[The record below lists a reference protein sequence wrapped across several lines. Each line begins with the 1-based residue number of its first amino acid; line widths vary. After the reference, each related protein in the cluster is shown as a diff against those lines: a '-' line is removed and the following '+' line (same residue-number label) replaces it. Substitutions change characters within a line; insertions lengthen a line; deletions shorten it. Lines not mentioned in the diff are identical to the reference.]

1 MKKFDIVAIGSGP
14 AGQAAARTAVRAGK
28 TAAII
33 ERSREIGGA
42 CLHRGTIP
50 SKTLREASRRILA
63 LKRDGEAMGLVL
75 PPRLPTELLARR
87 LREVISGQCRQLAQG
102 FESEGIERIYGSAS
116 LAGPNEIHVEI
127 PGSPAATIGAR
138 SIVIAT
144 GSKPRDV
151 PGIDVDHDQVLD
163 SDSIL
168 SLDVLPE
175 SMLILGG
182 GVIACEYASI
192 FASLGVA
199 VTMLDRSDRPLGFLD
214 PDLSTAFVESLERF
228 GGRYR
233 GGVAIEKLEAD
244 GFTRVDVT
252 LGDGRVFAAE
262 RVMVALGRT
271 PCSTGIGLEAVGVT
285 TDQRGRIEVNEHCE
299 TKTPGIYAV
308 GDVIG
313 APGLASTSF
322 EQGRR
327 AVRHALEL
335 DPGKTWKVVPIGIYT
350 VPELGAV
357 GLTEPQ
363 AREECDDVVVA
374 RADFAD
380 LARSHID
387 GNPEGYLKLIANQA
401 TGQILGVAIAGEGA
415 AELVAVGQTAMLL
428 GGRLRDL
435 VENIFNFP
443 TLAEA
448 YRVAALQILQGH
460 EARRQAA

>member
-1 MKKFDIVAIGSGP
+1 MKRFDVVAIGSGP

-28 TAAII
+28 TAAIV

-50 SKTLREASRRILA
+50 SKTLREASRRILS
-63 LKRDGEAMGLVL
+63 LQRDGEAMGLVL

-87 LREVISGQCRQLAQG
+87 LREVISGHCRQLAQG

-116 LAGPNEIHVEI
+116 LAGPNLISVEI
-127 PGSPAATIGAR
+127 PGDAPETIEAKT
-138 SIVIAT
+138 IVIAT

-151 PGIDVDHDQVLD
+151 PNLEADHDQVLD

-192 FASLGVA
+192 FASLGVTI
-199 VTMLDRSDRPLGFLD
+199 TMLDRSDRPLGFLD
-214 PDLSTAFVESLERF
+214 PDLSAAFVDSLHRS

-233 GGVAIEKLEAD
+233 GGVAIESLEAD
-244 GFTRVDVT
+244 GFTRVDVR
-252 LGDGRVFAAE
+252 LGDGRVFSAE

-271 PCSTGIGLEAVGVT
+271 PCSSGLGLEDVGVA
-285 TDQRGRIEVNEHCE
+285 TDARGRIQVDEHCQ
-299 TKTPGIYAV
+299 TNVPGVYAV

-335 DPGKTWKVVPIGIYT
+335 APGKTWRVVPIGIYT

-363 AREECDDVVVA
+363 AREACSDVVVA
-374 RADFAD
+374 RAEFAD

-387 GNPEGYLKLIANQA
+387 GNPEGYLKLIANRV
-401 TGQILGVAIAGEGA
+401 TGEILGVAIAGEGA

-428 GGRLRDL
+428 GGCVRDL

-448 YRVAALQILQGH
+448 YRVAALQILQGD
-460 EARRQAA
+460 EASRRAA